1 MHKYLS
7 VLSHVAPSSRARWTV
22 QTLDLDGDKSWQ
34 FCTMT
39 GYIKGQS
46 RAEPQAAQQRRRL
59 NGTQLMGGVEGG
71 RTGGD
76 GRREGGW
83 REC

>member
-7 VLSHVAPSSRARWTV
+7 VLLHVAPSSCARQGI

-39 GYIKGQS
+39 GSIKGES

-59 NGTQLMGGVEGG
+59 NCTQLMGGGG
-71 RTGGD
+71 GVGKTGGT
-76 GRREGGW
+76 GRGGW
-83 REC
+83 SEW